1 MRKHWGSMRIKHIEN
16 VYLTCLRELSLS
28 DDLGSDAKIKNL
40 YLMLSHYK
48 LISNNGRHCSKLG
61 PTATK
66 TLI

>member
-1 MRKHWGSMRIKHIEN
+1 MRKHGGSMRIKRIKN
-16 VYLTCLRELSLS
+16 VCLTSLRELGLS
-28 DDLGSDAKIKNL
+28 DDLGAEAKIKNL

-48 LISNNGRHCSKLG
+48 LISNNGRHCSKLE